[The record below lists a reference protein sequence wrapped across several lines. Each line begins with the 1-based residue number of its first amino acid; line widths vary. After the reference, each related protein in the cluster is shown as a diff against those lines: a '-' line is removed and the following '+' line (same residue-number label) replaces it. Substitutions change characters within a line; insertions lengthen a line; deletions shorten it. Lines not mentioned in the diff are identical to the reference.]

1 MVAGSLCIRNHSH
14 RIRRENPNAYG
25 TSVDVIIYTKMAW
38 NGKRQFQSA
47 SESLL
52 NNFEFV
58 ESALVCVQYPVEN
71 ASSSCLT
78 HCHRFSDY

>member
-1 MVAGSLCIRNHSH
+1 MPNHRHKRNG
-14 RIRRENPNAYG
+14 RENPNAYG
-25 TSVDVIIYTKMAW
+25 TSVDVIIIYTKMAW
-38 NGKRQFQSA
+38 NGKRQLQSA

-58 ESALVCVQYPVEN
+58 EGALVCVQYPVEN
-71 ASSSCLT
+71 AASSCLT